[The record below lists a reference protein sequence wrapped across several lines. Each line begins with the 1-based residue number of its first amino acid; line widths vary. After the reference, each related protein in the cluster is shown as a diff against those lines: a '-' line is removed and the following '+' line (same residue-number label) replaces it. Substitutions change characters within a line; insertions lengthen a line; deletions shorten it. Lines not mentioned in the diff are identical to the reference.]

1 MSPPQGS
8 TPHSIRSP
16 FPVPLQDTSFPVV
29 STAYTRICTCVA
41 ALLSVFLF
49 LVCFPFIRHDY
60 LALKSVP
67 RLSSGIQKPL
77 KPAPPL
83 PCKHSLLF
91 PQLTFEHGF
100 NLGHHWLHAC
110 LSIRWM
116 VAVSSIFLIHSP
128 LFGSTKAL
136 FQQSINVVVKIILQN
151 ILFRHNSPGTYIPAP
166 QASLTTLVRTDTE
179 MRHSRWDLDVPLCTK
194 KQKTKKTLNPK
205 GLVRHTHHQGAH
217 LSSTFQLRLEK
228 G

>member
-1 MSPPQGS
+1 MLSTHLWPRPPHTLVACLVISQNTPMSPPQGS
-8 TPHSIRSP
+8 TPHPIRSP
-16 FPVPLQDTSFPVV
+16 FSVPLQDTSFSVV
-29 STAYTRICTCVA
+29 STAHTTICTWVVV
-41 ALLSVFLF
+41 LLGASLF
-49 LVCFPFIRHDY
+49 LVRFPFIDLRARHDY
-60 LALKSVP
+60 LALKSMP

-77 KPAPPL
+77 KPALPL

-91 PQLTFEHGF
+91 TQLTFEHCF
-100 NLGHHWLHAC
+100 NLGHHWLHTC

-151 ILFRHNSPGTYIPAP
+151 ILFRHYSPGTYSPAP

-179 MRHSRWDLDVPLCTK
+179 MRHSRWDLDVPLWCMII
-194 KQKTKKTLNPK
+194 
-205 GLVRHTHHQGAH
+205 
-217 LSSTFQLRLEK
+217 
-228 G
+228 